1 MTERFTFL
9 NEQWFWPICFIALL
23 VWLVFLWKERSD
35 FGKQRFYLKSAV
47 SLISVIAVVLIAL
60 KPMISSSKDSSQ
72 MVLLTNGYEET
83 QVDSLIKTN
92 KGLTVESYVAGSS
105 IYKNDDAPSSLF
117 VLGEGLKSFDLW
129 QLDSIPSILIE
140 GNTPTGI
147 TRLKYNSSYTV
158 GDLEII
164 KGIYS
169 NGSRGHKL
177 ILQGPSGIALDSVE
191 LTTEATQE
199 FQMTLDSKISGNYLF
214 NVLEKDSVG
223 KTITKDPLPVTI
235 LKQDPLKILIINGA
249 PTFETKYL
257 KNFLANEGHEVAV
270 RSRLTTSRYKFE
282 YFNLKIKPVIG
293 FTEKKLEIFD
303 LVIIDANSLRNL
315 SRTGR
320 SALETSIRDNGLGLL
335 IQPEN
340 SYFTASFQLSP
351 FSFTSEKSNDASI
364 EEWPKITIGKHPFRF
379 KAETRIEPILN
390 SNSKTLSAY
399 KRIGSGRI
407 GTTLL
412 QNTYDLVLNG
422 RSETYRYL
430 WAKTIKSLSK
440 RGRPTVEWS
449 SNGIVGYKDEP
460 FKFQLR
466 TSLNE
471 PIVNTNDESTI
482 PMRSHMDISTLW
494 EGTSFPREIGWQ
506 KFNVQQDTTATFSF
520 YVTDT
525 THWRSLN
532 TYRTIKANKR
542 HLTNTNVIDSMPNKS
557 FSLINPIWFFIIFT
571 LGIGYLWL
579 APKL

>member
-422 RSETYRYL
+422 RSATYRYL

>member
-351 FSFTSEKSNDASI
+351 FSFISEKSNDASI
-364 EEWPKITIGKHPFRF
+364 EEWPKVTIGKHPFRF

>member
-158 GDLEII
+158 GDLEIM

>member
-532 TYRTIKANKR
+532 TYRTINANKR

>member
-379 KAETRIEPILN
+379 KVETRIEPILN

>member
-129 QLDSIPSILIE
+129 QLDSIPSILIQ